1 MTTEEKDKLIQD
13 DSSQFDLFGFED
25 NQVEEETGNDDV
37 EIIEPFDPQK
47 INIKIVPLTIGQ
59 LVDKLQYEEV
69 KIPEYQRKSGLWDPK
84 RKSRFI
90 ESLMLR
96 LPIPLFYFDER
107 ELDIWWVV
115 DGLQRV
121 TTIREF
127 VLDKKF
133 KLSNLEFLKKLN
145 GLGWDD
151 LERNYQRNIN
161 QSQITINLIQKDTP
175 EKVKHNIFRRINQGS
190 IELSSQELR
199 TALLWGYRID
209 FLKQLVRGNSKE
221 AQMFLKV
228 TDNRVKV
235 DRQED
240 LDFASRFVAFYLKGY
255 QKYEPDMDN
264 FLTEGT
270 LLVSESKS
278 EQEKIKFAFYQALEV
293 ADSIFG
299 NDAFRRRTSMD
310 DPNRKPINK
319 PLFEALS
326 VAFALLNNSQKEK
339 LIKNKFA
346 FYDSLIQK
354 QLIDKSFLN
363 SISTGTATKES
374 VNKRNKEI
382 GELIKR
388 YCND

>member
-1 MTTEEKDKLIQD
+1 MENEHKNLKNEELD
-13 DSSQFDLFGFED
+13 QFDLFEFDD
-25 NQVEEETGNDDV
+25 NQIEEEKGNDDV

-221 AQMFLKV
+221 AQIFLKV

-278 EQEKIKFAFYQALEV
+278 EQEKIKYAFYQALEV

-299 NDAFRRRTSMD
+299 NDAFRRRTSMA

-326 VAFALLNNSQKEK
+326 VAFALLNNSQKEN
-339 LIKNKFA
+339 LIKNKFE
-346 FYDSLIQK
+346 FYESLIQK
-354 QLIDKSFLN
+354 QLTDKSFLN

-382 GELIKR
+382 GELIKK
-388 YCND
+388 YYND

>member
-1 MTTEEKDKLIQD
+1 MSKNNSDEILNDNQN
-13 DSSQFDLFGFED
+13 QFDLFGKIE
-25 NQVEEETGNDDV
+25 NQVEEELGNEDV
-37 EIIEPFDPQK
+37 EIIEPFDPQA

-59 LVDKLQYEEV
+59 LIDKLQYEEV

-107 ELDIWWVV
+107 ELDVWWVV

-121 TTIREF
+121 TTIKEF
-127 VLDKKF
+127 IIDKNF

-145 GLGWDD
+145 GLGWED

-161 QSQITINLIQKDTP
+161 QSQITINLIQKGTP

-199 TALLWGYRID
+199 TALLWGFRID
-209 FLKQLVRGNSKE
+209 FLKDLVRGNSK
-221 AQMFLKV
+221 AAKMFMKV

-240 LDFASRFVAFYLKGY
+240 IDFASRFVAFYLKGY
-255 QKYEPDMDN
+255 ENYVPDMDN

-270 LLVSESKS
+270 LLITQNET
-278 EQEKIKFAFYQALEV
+278 EQEKIKNAFYQSLNIAYE
-293 ADSIFG
+293 IFG
-299 NDAFRRRTSMD
+299 EDAFRRRVNLSD
-310 DPNRKPINK
+310 SRKPINK

-326 VAFALLNNSQKEK
+326 VAFAMLKDIEVNN
-339 LIKNKFA
+339 LFKNKVE
-346 FYDSLIQK
+346 FYNSLINK
-354 QLIDKSFLN
+354 QMSDKSFLN

-374 VNKRNKEI
+374 VLKRNKEI
-382 GELIKR
+382 RDLIKK
-388 YCND
+388 YSK

>member
-1 MTTEEKDKLIQD
+1 MENEQKNLKNEEID
-13 DSSQFDLFGFED
+13 QFDLFGFDD
-25 NQVEEETGNDDV
+25 NQIEEEKGNEDV

-221 AQMFLKV
+221 AQIFLKV

-278 EQEKIKFAFYQALEV
+278 EQEKIKYAFYQALEV

-299 NDAFRRRTSMD
+299 NDAFRRRTSMAD
-310 DPNRKPINK
+310 SNRKPINK

-326 VAFALLNNSQKEK
+326 VAFALLNNSQKEN
-339 LIKNKFA
+339 LIKNKFE
-346 FYDSLIQK
+346 FYESLIQK
-354 QLIDKSFLN
+354 QLTDKSFLN

-382 GELIKR
+382 GELIKK
-388 YCND
+388 YYND

>member
-1 MTTEEKDKLIQD
+1 MINESDALLNEKLTQI
-13 DSSQFDLFGFED
+13 DLFEND
-25 NQVEEETGNDDV
+25 ENQVEKELGNDDV
-37 EIIEPFDPQK
+37 EIVEPFDPQK

-69 KIPEYQRKSGLWDPK
+69 KVPEYQRKSGLWDSK

-107 ELDIWWVV
+107 KLDIWWVV

-145 GLGWDD
+145 GLGWED

-209 FLKQLVRGNSKE
+209 FLKELVRGDSKE
-221 AQMFLKV
+221 AKMFLKV

-278 EQEKIKFAFYQALEV
+278 EQEKIRLAFYQALEV

-299 NDAFRRRTSMD
+299 NDAFRRRTNMS

-326 VAFALLNNSQKEK
+326 IAFSMLNDSQKNN
-339 LIKNKFA
+339 LIKNKVD
-346 FYDSLIQK
+346 FYQSLINK
-354 QLIDKSFLN
+354 QLTDKSFLN

-382 GELIKR
+382 GELIKL